1 MKISGM
7 FLLAVTTLLLVTT
20 TIFASLNLAFGW
32 IFLLTVLG
40 QVLFLFTVYKI
51 LRDDYSTD
59 KTFADFYEDRPVQKN
74 Q

>member
-7 FLLAVTTLLLVTT
+7 FLLAVTTVLLVTT
-20 TIFASLNLAFGW
+20 TIFGSLKIAFGW
-32 IFLLTVLG
+32 IFLLTIMG

-59 KTFADFYEDRPVQKN
+59 KTFADFYEDKPLQEN
-74 Q
+74 I

>member
-20 TIFASLNLAFGW
+20 TIFASLNVAFGW
-32 IFLLTVLG
+32 VFLLTVLG

>member
-7 FLLAVTTLLLVTT
+7 FLMAVTTLLLVTT
-20 TIFASLNLAFGW
+20 TIFASLNIAFSW
-32 IFLLTVLG
+32 IFLLTVFG

-59 KTFADFYEDRPVQKN
+59 KTFADFYEDKPLQEN
-74 Q
+74 I

>member
-1 MKISGM
+1 M
-7 FLLAVTTLLLVTT
+7 FLLALTTLILITA
-20 TIFASLNLAFGW
+20 TIFASLNIAFSW

-59 KTFADFYEDRPVQKN
+59 KTFADFYEDKPLQEN
-74 Q
+74 I

>member
-1 MKISGM
+1 MKISRM
-7 FLLAVTTLLLVTT
+7 FLLALTTLILITA
-20 TIFASLNLAFGW
+20 TIFASLNIAFSW

-59 KTFADFYEDRPVQKN
+59 KTFADFYEDKPLQEN
-74 Q
+74 I

>member
-20 TIFASLNLAFGW
+20 TIFASLNVAFGW
-32 IFLLTVLG
+32 VFLLTVLG
-40 QVLFLFTVYKI
+40 QVLFIFTVYKI